1 MCPLRFILLFLSAIL
16 AGYFAWRSASS
27 SSSSSDIFQATE
39 ASDKSAPENENRS
52 GTEDRLGVNRMV
64 EKGFWTFVDMASGRF
79 LWRNLNGCFNS
90 GHVMIEA
97 TKAYGVVEGI
107 QWEKEKGLDVVW
119 LEMGAKTIVAK
130 VLKFKFSLA
139 TSSESLMSKLLN

>member
-1 MCPLRFILLFLSAIL
+1 
-16 AGYFAWRSASS
+16 
-27 SSSSSDIFQATE
+27 
-39 ASDKSAPENENRS
+39 
-52 GTEDRLGVNRMV
+52 
-64 EKGFWTFVDMASGRF
+64 
-79 LWRNLNGCFNS
+79 
-90 GHVMIEA
+90 MIEA

>member
-79 LWRNLNGCFNS
+79 LWRNLNGSILNKNKQ
-90 GHVMIEA
+90 V
-97 TKAYGVVEGI
+97 
-107 QWEKEKGLDVVW
+107 KED
-119 LEMGAKTIVAK
+119 
-130 VLKFKFSLA
+130 
-139 TSSESLMSKLLN
+139 